1 MNSQTYTLAQTESQ
15 PVPQGGSSGKAPAFP
30 PFFIAMILFFVVFY
44 VFLIR
49 GQRKDKKQKQ
59 EMLANIAKN
68 DRVMTIGGIIGTV
81 VSVKDDE
88 VCLKVDESS
97 NTKITFARSS
107 MQKVLKDTSSN

>member
-1 MNSQTYTLAQTESQ
+1 MDSLFYILAQESQ
-15 PVPQGGSSGKAPAFP
+15 PAPPGGSSGADQPFP

-49 GQRKDKKQKQ
+49 GQRKDKKQKKD
-59 EMLANIAKN
+59 MLTNLAKN

-88 VCLKVDESS
+88 VSLKVDESS

-107 MQKVLKDTSSN
+107 IQRVLNDSASG